1 MDIRTVAAL
10 VTLAML
16 TGCATAVSWN
26 HPTKDEEQFTQ
37 ERYDCIKDGEQHA
50 ANLGYNGNP
59 TIVADRARECM
70 AVKGYTYTKAPK
82 KTATPALALV
92 PAEGPKSVASD
103 GEGL

>member
-1 MDIRTVAAL
+1 MNIRTLTAL

-16 TGCATAVSWN
+16 TGCTTTVSWN

-37 ERYDCIKDGEQHA
+37 ERYDCIKDGEQYA
-50 ANLGYNGNP
+50 ANLGFNGNP
-59 TIVADRARECM
+59 MIVANRARECM
-70 AVKGYTYTKAPK
+70 AVKGYTFTKAPK

-92 PAEGPKSVASD
+92 PAEKPKSVASD